1 MCIRDSDTIVGDAFL
16 SQERQILEVGINE
29 ELVSLFSRAL
39 EVAEADK
46 MCIRD
51 SGNVMIQAMTVGEA
65 TDVAGMRQLIS
76 RSIPLKT
83 YHPQLSLI
91 HIFFMNQ
98 KTEDGWRCAKGSHLI
113 LLYLFQNS
121 CGRELFV
128 VIDENVGSG
137 DPLSVEFSPYGF
149 SPAGIGDGEVEAVLI
164 QIVPETTRNDM
175 TDVYKRQGL

>member
-1 MCIRDSDTIVGDAFL
+1 
-16 SQERQILEVGINE
+16 
-29 ELVSLFSRAL
+29 
-39 EVAEADK
+39 
-46 MCIRD
+46 
-51 SGNVMIQAMTVGEA
+51 
-65 TDVAGMRQLIS
+65 
-76 RSIPLKT
+76 
-83 YHPQLSLI
+83 
-91 HIFFMNQ
+91 MNQ

-175 TDVYKRQGL
+175 T